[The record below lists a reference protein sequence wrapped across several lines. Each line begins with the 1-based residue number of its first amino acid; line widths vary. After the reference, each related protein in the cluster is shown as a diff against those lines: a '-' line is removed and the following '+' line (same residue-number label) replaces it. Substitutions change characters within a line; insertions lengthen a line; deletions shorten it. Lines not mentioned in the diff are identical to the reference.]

1 MRIKIENLCNYVFS
15 EKDLNASDNS
25 PPVPGKSPTTPI
37 SANTVSNVT
46 RSITPLQLNSSTNEY
61 HHDDEL
67 SAKYSLDESGN
78 TYVKYDFFKNLES
91 ICFFAKSIFSGSP
104 MHQTENINPVQHNLM
119 YDLLPKPSDGI
130 PIPRFPPHIA
140 AFLNGNGDANQL
152 NALVQALY
160 QEIVKYEL

>member
-1 MRIKIENLCNYVFS
+1 MFIIMIFS

-25 PPVPGKSPTTPI
+25 PPVVGKSPTTPI

-78 TYVKYDFFKNLES
+78 TYVKYDFPISNL
-91 ICFFAKSIFSGSP
+91 F
-104 MHQTENINPVQHNLM
+104 V
-119 YDLLPKPSDGI
+119 
-130 PIPRFPPHIA
+130 
-140 AFLNGNGDANQL
+140 FL
-152 NALVQALY
+152 
-160 QEIVKYEL
+160 

>member
-1 MRIKIENLCNYVFS
+1 MMKIYQQNIPMMNRLAR
-15 EKDLNASDNS
+15 K
-25 PPVPGKSPTTPI
+25 GKNCI
-37 SANTVSNVT
+37 F
-46 RSITPLQLNSSTNEY
+46 
-61 HHDDEL
+61 
-67 SAKYSLDESGN
+67 K
-78 TYVKYDFFKNLES
+78 KNLG
-91 ICFFAKSIFSGSP
+91 FSIFSVSP
-104 MHQTENINPVQHNLM
+104 MHQIDNLNHSQPNLM